1 MKKVLAVAVGLA
13 VLAFCSWAAASPGCC
28 SKAKATTASASA
40 ACEKVEKASAA
51 ACETK
56 TEQTGTT
63 SVKVLKLSV
72 AGMHCGSCSKTV
84 QTALSKLDGV
94 QAAKVSYTRKSA
106 EVKYNP
112 ATVNDESIIQT
123 VNATGFTATVKSA
136 KAKLSSDACC
146 KAGTKAEAA
155 STHEDCCKLKKV
167 AKAGESDT

>member
-1 MKKVLAVAVGLA
+1 MKKVLALATGLA
-13 VLAFCSWAAASPGCC
+13 VLSFCSWAVAGPGCC

-56 TEQTGTT
+56 TEQASVA

-84 QTALSKLDGV
+84 QTALTKLDGV
-94 QAAKVSYTRKSA
+94 QAAKVSYTRKNA

-112 ATVNDESIIQT
+112 ATVNEESIIQT

-136 KAKLSSDACC
+136 EAKLSSDACC

-155 STHEDCCKLKKV
+155 SAHEDCCKLKKA